1 MTASKER
8 RLPFVRLS
16 YARNRTASGRRT
28 ATPARKAARYVAFGR
43 DRKAEKEGK
52 QRGEWYGPD
61 GQIHAHEEVLAWAAE
76 QARSHRYTFQA
87 LLSVPEGRLRATDY
101 GRALREARYI
111 ESWRLMSHEDTGHS
125 HAHVLFFRDGR
136 MDREVFADWH
146 EQIRRQLAALEERDL
161 GGEQAEEALQ
171 PGLDTG
177 LEGGLEWD

>member
-1 MTASKER
+1 VTASKER

-16 YARNRTASGRRT
+16 YASNRTATGRRT

-43 DRKAEKEGK
+43 DRQAETEGK

-61 GQIHAHEEVLAWAAE
+61 GQIHAHEEVLTWATA
-76 QARSHRYTFQA
+76 QARRYQYTFQA

-101 GRALREARYI
+101 GRALHEARYI

-146 EQIRRQLAALEERDL
+146 EQIRRQLATLEERHL

-171 PGLDTG
+171 PGRDRERG
-177 LEGGLEWD
+177 EGLEWG